1 MTWRMTWQFDDKL
14 PIYLQIIHILKQ
26 DLACGKYP
34 PGQKLPAVRE
44 LALEAG
50 VNPNTMQKAL
60 SELERDGLLKSQR
73 TAGRFVTEDKEK
85 IMEVR
90 RTLAYDEIERMVE
103 NISSLGYR
111 REDIPQLLER
121 YLSAQTK
128 EPQNKLDTL

>member
-1 MTWRMTWQFDDKL
+1 MTWQFDDKL

-103 NISSLGYR
+103 NIFSLGYR

>member
-1 MTWRMTWQFDDKL
+1 MTWQFDDKL

>member
-1 MTWRMTWQFDDKL
+1 MTWQFDDKL

-73 TAGRFVTEDKEK
+73 TAGRFATEDKEK